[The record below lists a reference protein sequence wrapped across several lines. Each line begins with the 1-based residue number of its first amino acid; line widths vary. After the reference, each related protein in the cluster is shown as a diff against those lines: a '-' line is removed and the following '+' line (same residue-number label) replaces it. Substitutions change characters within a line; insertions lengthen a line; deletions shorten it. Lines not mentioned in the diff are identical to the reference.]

1 MKIITIL
8 LFLFSFQLS
17 SGQTIFKVSGSL
29 GNRWDEKL
37 NSQTIG
43 KGFRISGESF
53 LTTNLSFDIGVS
65 YFSFD
70 PTTLVNVSFNS
81 YLIGATYYF
90 TQTKLQPFVGFDAGF
105 CKYQDKTT
113 IEIPGQSNTQV
124 RDKQYGSISP
134 KLGLIYFVTD
144 QIGVQLQFNADFVP
158 IANISPI
165 GFSSSSLGVVYKIGS
180 RKLENK

>member
-1 MKIITIL
+1 MKKITLL
-8 LFLFSFQLS
+8 LFLFSFQFS
-17 SGQTIFKVSGSL
+17 SAQTIFKVSGSL

-43 KGFRISGESF
+43 KGFIVSAEKF
-53 LTTNLSFDIGVS
+53 LIPKLSFGIGVS
-65 YFSFD
+65 YFSFH
-70 PTTLVNVSFNS
+70 PNTLVDLTFNS
-81 YLIGATYYF
+81 YSIGATYYF
-90 TQTKLQPFVGFDAGF
+90 KQTKLQPFVGFEAGF

-113 IEIPGQSNTQV
+113 IEISGQSNTLV

-134 KLGLIYFVTD
+134 KLGLIYFVSE
-144 QIGVQLQFNADFVP
+144 QIGVQLQFRADFVP

-165 GFSSSSLGVVYKIGS
+165 GFSSSSLGIVYKIGS

>member
-43 KGFRISGESF
+43 KGFRISAESF
-53 LTTNLSFDIGVS
+53 LATNLSFDIGVS

-70 PTTLVNVSFNS
+70 PYRT
-81 YLIGATYYF
+81 G
-90 TQTKLQPFVGFDAGF
+90 K
-105 CKYQDKTT
+105 CK
-113 IEIPGQSNTQV
+113 
-124 RDKQYGSISP
+124 
-134 KLGLIYFVTD
+134 F
-144 QIGVQLQFNADFVP
+144 
-158 IANISPI
+158 
-165 GFSSSSLGVVYKIGS
+165 
-180 RKLENK
+180 

>member
-43 KGFRISGESF
+43 KGFRISAESF

-70 PTTLVNVSFNS
+70 PITLVNVSFNS
-81 YLIGATYYF
+81 YFIGATYYF
-90 TQTKLQPFVGFDAGF
+90 AQTKLQPYVGFDAGF

-113 IEIPGQSNTQV
+113 IEIAGQSNTQV

-134 KLGLIYFVTD
+134 KLGLMYFVSK
-144 QIGVQLQFNADFVP
+144 QIGFQLQVNADFIP
-158 IANISPI
+158 IENINPI
-165 GFSSSSLGVVYKIGS
+165 GFASLSLGAVYKIGS
-180 RKLENK
+180 LKIKNK